1 MPTNLTIR
9 PLVFV
14 GQLMLGIYDEEGH
27 LLREI
32 SGPQQVRIYW
42 PLGENLE
49 RYVTEM
55 VTAAQEQLQATEPTP
70 PEAD

>member
-1 MPTNLTIR
+1 MTVK

-27 LLREI
+27 LLREVA
-32 SGPQQVRIYW
+32 GPEQVRVYW
-42 PLGENLE
+42 PLGENLD
-49 RYVTEM
+49 RYVTAM
-55 VTAAQEQLQATEPTP
+55 VTAAEEQLQATEPTP

>member
-1 MPTNLTIR
+1 MTIK
-9 PLVFV
+9 PHVFV

-27 LLREI
+27 LLREV

-55 VTAAQEQLQATEPTP
+55 VTAAEAELRKTEPTL
-70 PEAD
+70 PEAA